1 MNTATAAKLQ
11 LKDITKLYPNGDGVR
26 GIHLDIRPGELLSLL
41 GPSGCGKTTILRVI
55 GGFLIQDAGTVV
67 LDGREI
73 QNLPPEKRPSAMVF
87 QSYNLWPHMTVREN
101 LAFGLKIRK
110 TPKAVIDRDIG
121 AMLALVGM
129 PGVEKKFPGQL
140 SGGQQQRVAIGRA
153 LLLKPEVL
161 LLDEPFSALD
171 AKIRTQMRAEL
182 QRIQRE
188 LRITV
193 VFVTHDQEEAMAL
206 SDRIVVMNQGG
217 IEQVG
222 TPAEIYDQPATRF
235 VAEFVGKMN
244 FLPGDEGVTAFRPE
258 DVRLVRGAPA
268 GAALAG
274 TVESATVLGPSLDVV
289 VATPRGPVKVLVPR
303 DPAGEFQPGEAV
315 SVSWEKSRVY
325 QADTEAVVAKE

>member
-1 MNTATAAKLQ
+1 MNTATAPKLQ
-11 LKDITKLYPNGDGVR
+11 LQDITKLYPNGDGVR
-26 GIHLDIRPGELLSLL
+26 QVNLDIRAGELLSLL

-55 GGFLIQDAGTVV
+55 GGFLIQDEGAVV

-110 TPKAVIDRDIG
+110 TPKAVIDTDIA

-140 SGGQQQRVAIGRA
+140 SGGQQQRVAIARA

-171 AKIRTQMRAEL
+171 AKIRAQMRVEL

-222 TPAEIYDQPATRF
+222 TPAEIYDEPATRF

-244 FLPGDEGVTAFRPE
+244 FLPGDEGVIAFRPE
-258 DVRLVRGAPA
+258 DVRLGRGTPA

-274 TVESATVLGPSLDVV
+274 VVESTTVLGPSLDVV
-289 VATPRGPVKVLVPR
+289 VSTPRGPIKAMVPR
-303 DPAGEFQPGEAV
+303 DPGEFQPGEV
-315 SVSWEKSRVY
+315 VTVSWEKSRVY
-325 QADTEAVVAKE
+325 QDNMAIVAEK